1 MTQRRQFDRPGS
13 GGGPG
18 NAASGDSM
26 SDSGHPDS
34 GRPSNGRAGNGEA
47 DNDRAADGPGPRRAA
62 PEHPGNGQQGQQ
74 GQQDRPGRRRNTGD
88 PGLRALIGAGRSR
101 LPPGT
106 AMRAR
111 DIARPGP
118 DDLADA
124 ERSVVIRRRPW
135 TDPTADTGRAQRR
148 RQGASGADGT

>member
-1 MTQRRQFDRPGS
+1 MTQRRQFDGPGP

-18 NAASGDSM
+18 SVSSGDST
-26 SDSGHPDS
+26 PDS
-34 GRPSNGRAGNGEA
+34 GRSDSGT
-47 DNDRAADGPGPRRAA
+47 AADGPGPRPTA
-62 PEHPGNGQQGQQ
+62 PDHPGSGQQS
-74 GQQDRPGRRRNTGD
+74 QQDKTGRRNTGD

-111 DIARPGP
+111 DIARPDP
-118 DDLADA
+118 DDLAEA

-135 TDPTADTGRAQRR
+135 TDPTATTPRGQRR
-148 RQGASGADGT
+148 R